1 MNPNLGLPHPA
12 ALLGTWRRLSCV
24 LEPSEPLPV
33 TGAMSIQAHGK
44 CAVGGATS
52 VNKGGWWFG
61 SAFGSQATART
72 NTNRMSKPSY
82 GFEIDWTAMVLVHNQ
97 DIYSGYNR
105 DIAINGST
113 TNAFTKWFN

>member
-33 TGAMSIQAHGK
+33 RGAMSIQAHGK
-44 CAVGGATS
+44 CAAGGATS
-52 VNKGGWWFG
+52 VHKGGWWFG
-61 SAFGSQATART
+61 SAFGSQATASTITWQRLWLT
-72 NTNRMSKPSY
+72 LRQRMSKPFY

-97 DIYSGYNR
+97 EIVVT
-105 DIAINGST
+105 IKT
-113 TNAFTKWFN
+113 